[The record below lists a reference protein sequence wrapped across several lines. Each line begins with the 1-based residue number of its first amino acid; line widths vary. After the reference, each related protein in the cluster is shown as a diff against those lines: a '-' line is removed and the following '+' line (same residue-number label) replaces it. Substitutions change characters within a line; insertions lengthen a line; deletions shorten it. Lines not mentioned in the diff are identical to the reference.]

1 MMEYIWQYLFLLFNL
16 SVIAYDFRFRRV
28 PNQLI
33 LVALAVQA
41 VWMTIAAF
49 GYFPDVPVVARWPE
63 ALTGLVISLVL
74 FYPLWR
80 FRAVGAGDVKFIG
93 ILGFCIGL
101 AGLLPTLLI
110 GSVLAAAHAMV
121 LVLLQGWSTARAAWW
136 QNADLRRGIPYAA
149 YLSIG
154 ALAGVL
160 WQALY
165 DETWLQ
171 TLASR

>member
-1 MMEYIWQYLFLLFNL
+1 MMEHIWQCLFLLFNL

-28 PNQLI
+28 PNRLI

-41 VWMTIAAF
+41 AWMTIAAF
-49 GYFPDVPVVARWPE
+49 GYFPNVHVIANWPN
-63 ALTGLVISLVL
+63 ALIGLTIGLLL

-93 ILGFCIGL
+93 VLGFCIGL

-110 GSVLAAAHAMV
+110 GSILASAHAIALV
-121 LVLLQGWSTARAAWW
+121 LVQGWTTARAGWW

-149 YLSIG
+149 YLAIG
-154 ALAGVL
+154 ALAGVF

-165 DETWLQ
+165 NEPWLQ
-171 TLASR
+171 SLASS